1 MAKEREEIE
10 RLICAMDE
18 QDIEVLATMLA
29 VHDAGGDVYQFRR
42 EALAAGAVGE
52 GAIVSRWQERVPGRL
67 LADTRRSLAEVR
79 KVRA

>member
-1 MAKEREEIE
+1 MDKGREEIE
-10 RLICAMDE
+10 RLIYAMDE
-18 QDIEVLATMLA
+18 QDLEVLATMLA
-29 VHDAGGDVYQFRR
+29 VHDAGGDVYEFRR

-52 GAIVSRWQERVPGRL
+52 GAIVARWQERVPGRL